1 VRTKT
6 PQYAERILEA
16 ASRLFAGRNFHEVR
30 MEDVASE
37 ASVSK
42 GTLYRYFHDKDEL
55 YLALLKRA
63 SGQLTHLMMER
74 VARQT
79 AARQK
84 LISMLEAVVE
94 FFDEQPHLFQ
104 LIVRAEP
111 QQDLG
116 KFPWQEARDVGR
128 RLALEILSE
137 GNRTGEMDIKNPE
150 DAALM
155 LFGGIRQHIGYGP
168 RPHAPGFV
176 RGVVTDFLE
185 GFDHRV
191 RRAVPTGH

>member
-16 ASRLFAGRNFHEVR
+16 ASRLFASRNFHEVR

-37 ASVSK
+37 AAVSK

-63 SGQLTHLMMER
+63 SGQITHIMTEQVASHTSARDRLVALM
-74 VARQT
+74 
-79 AARQK
+79 
-84 LISMLEAVVE
+84 EAVVG

-111 QQDLG
+111 KRETG
-116 KFPWQEARDVGR
+116 NFPWQEARDVGH
-128 RLALEILSE
+128 RLVCEIMIE
-137 GNRTGEMDIKNPE
+137 GARKGELDIREPQ
-150 DAALM
+150 DAAMM
-155 LFGGIRQHIGYGP
+155 LFGGIRAHIGYGRRP
-168 RPHAPGFV
+168 RPEGFV
-176 RGVVTDFLE
+176 RGLVLDFLD
-185 GFDHRV
+185 GYDHRS
-191 RRAVPTGH
+191 RRA